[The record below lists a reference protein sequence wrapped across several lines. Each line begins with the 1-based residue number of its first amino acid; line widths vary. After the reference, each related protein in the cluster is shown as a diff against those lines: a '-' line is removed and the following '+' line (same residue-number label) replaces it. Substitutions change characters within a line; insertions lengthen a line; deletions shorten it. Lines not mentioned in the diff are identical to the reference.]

1 MARRFEDDALV
12 MVFEANM
19 DEWLKEV
26 QFRSGQKILLVIF
39 VARGMTINL
48 EGCGDWFLIGF
59 LIGDMVKYVY
69 VANVLRD
76 GIVLRCNLVCL
87 MKTVFSKNCRM
98 GLAVKR
104 RNCGN
109 LLNVLQ
115 NREVGGGFGLFGG
128 RKVACCEIKK
138 VQCQSVCREVCPDNP
153 CLDENTLR
161 AKHPYVMHISLW
173 RGDRASAKSRK
184 EVHGTVWC
192 SGGF

>member
-1 MARRFEDDALV
+1 MF
-12 MVFEANM
+12 
-19 DEWLKEV
+19 DE
-26 QFRSGQKILLVIF
+26 
-39 VARGMTINL
+39 N
-48 EGCGDWFLIGF
+48 
-59 LIGDMVKYVY
+59 
-69 VANVLRD
+69 
-76 GIVLRCNLVCL
+76 
-87 MKTVFSKNCRM
+87 VFSKNCRM

-138 VQCQSVCREVCPDNP
+138 VQCQSVCREVCLDNP

-161 AKHPYVMHISLW
+161 ANHPYVMHISLW

>member
-1 MARRFEDDALV
+1 M
-12 MVFEANM
+12 N
-19 DEWLKEV
+19 
-26 QFRSGQKILLVIF
+26 Q
-39 VARGMTINL
+39 
-48 EGCGDWFLIGF
+48 C
-59 LIGDMVKYVY
+59 
-69 VANVLRD
+69 
-76 GIVLRCNLVCL
+76 
-87 MKTVFSKNCRM
+87 
-98 GLAVKR
+98 
-104 RNCGN
+104 NCGN
-109 LLNVLQ
+109 LLNFLQ

-192 SGGF
+192 SGRVLILPKILSLHMVKLGVRP

>member
-1 MARRFEDDALV
+1 MVERGAVQVRSKNSPCDFCSPGNDDKLGRVRRLV
-12 MVFEANM
+12 FDRFFNRRYGKVRVCGKCFKRWYSVTLQPCVF
-19 DEWLKEV
+19 DE
-26 QFRSGQKILLVIF
+26 
-39 VARGMTINL
+39 N
-48 EGCGDWFLIGF
+48 
-59 LIGDMVKYVY
+59 
-69 VANVLRD
+69 
-76 GIVLRCNLVCL
+76 
-87 MKTVFSKNCRM
+87 VFSKNCRM

-128 RKVACCEIKK
+128 RKFECCEIKK